1 MISLPGFKKPQAPNG
16 KGAQE
21 NGSERSGSAGNGSA
35 SHAATALEALVQRAE
50 RAAEALKSF
59 ESTAERAE
67 RFAALEK
74 RIVELEGQL
83 AQTEEA
89 SSELAAIRSRFAE
102 QSAAQERA
110 GAEITAA
117 SEEVARI
124 TASMGDLAGKIDRV
138 LQLTEHMERVDE
150 VNAKLTSMH
159 NDAAAVRSQV
169 RDMTENVARLRTV
182 HDDVARAHKHATIRL
197 DGIDQRHQTT
207 ANKMDVLERRAKSAD
222 EALESLLRLASGIPD
237 VQHQLGVLKA
247 TSDQVFQKSA
257 ALETH
262 REMLERALGQSAQV
276 ASLNAELAAA
286 FRGQE
291 EQARALATIES
302 KVVEVQ
308 ALHTTVLARSG
319 EISAQ
324 QQRLDEAE
332 RDAARELATLREEMR
347 ASTERFEFENR
358 SLDATGER
366 IAELRGIVGECEARI
381 AGLDRTAQVVSETE
395 TRSQALT
402 SQVTHLTADIN
413 RISAQAE
420 RLRAV
425 RDDVGALDEKL
436 RGLLERTDRVEA
448 MRPTI
453 DEVARELAT
462 LNGAREMVSD
472 GLEQVRLAISEM
484 ARLRESHTATS
495 AWLNDA
501 DERVRS
507 LWGRVDD
514 LERARPSVDALRR
527 DVERVNASIVAVDQ
541 RASSL
546 DDLQTRFGAMETTV
560 AQLDER
566 GAGLRSRMDAAEGRF
581 VDLARQAGE
590 AERVTMTVAGVTAAV
605 DGAERRMERMGA
617 SIDSLA
623 DRAQRLEPLGER
635 MRVLGQEIEQ
645 RQGALEKAAEH
656 LTRASDERREA
667 ADTARQLEELM
678 RAMATHLGD
687 AESRSEH
694 LAETAHQLEERAAAL
709 GDVDRR
715 MTHLEELLRR
725 CDAAQ
730 ASASQALEQIMGRQ
744 ATVDAVEAQVKRVF
758 GVAERTAT
766 DVRNIESARRDIE
779 SARALLDDMQ
789 ERLKSTTEGM
799 NSFEERKRQIEQLE
813 HRLVRAEALTRD
825 VRSTVELISA
835 QRSVID
841 QVLERSGL
849 LSVQA
854 KQAEGLIEALRA
866 QCLIATTL
874 QDAIQAQRSSAGGD
888 SEELTATL

>member
-1 MISLPGFKKPQAPNG
+1 MISLPGFKKPQAPD
-16 KGAQE
+16 GAHQ
-21 NGSERSGSAGNGSA
+21 NSSARSASAGNDSA
-35 SHAATALEALVQRAE
+35 PRATLEALVERAE

-59 ESTAERAE
+59 DSTAERAE
-67 RFAALEK
+67 RFAALER
-74 RIVELEGQL
+74 RIVELESQL
-83 AQTEEA
+83 AQTEDA
-89 SSELAAIRSRFAE
+89 AKELDAIRSGFAG

-110 GAEITAA
+110 GADIAAA
-117 SEEVARI
+117 STEAARI
-124 TASMGDLAGKIDRV
+124 TATMGELAGKIDRV

-150 VNAKLTSMH
+150 VSASLTSMH

-169 RDMTENVARLRTV
+169 RDLNENVARLRTV
-182 HDDVARAHKHATIRL
+182 HDDVTRAHKHATIRL

-222 EALESLLRLASGIPD
+222 EALDSLLRLASGIPD

-262 REMLERALGQSAQV
+262 REMLERALSQSAQV
-276 ASLNAELAAA
+276 DSLNADLTAA

-291 EQARALATIES
+291 EQARALTTMES
-302 KVVEVQ
+302 KVTEVQ
-308 ALHTTVLARSG
+308 ALHATVLARSA

-324 QQRLDEAE
+324 QQQLDAAE
-332 RDAARELATLREEMR
+332 RDAASELATLREEMR

-358 SLDATGER
+358 SLDATSER
-366 IAELRGIVGECEARI
+366 IAELRGIVGECEARV
-381 AGLDRTAQVVSETE
+381 AGLDRTAQIVSETE
-395 TRSQALT
+395 TRSQTLA
-402 SQVTHLTADIN
+402 SQVTHLTGDIT
-413 RISAQAE
+413 RISVQAE

-425 RDDVGALDEKL
+425 RDDVGPLDEKL

-462 LNGAREMVSD
+462 LSGAREMVSD
-472 GLEQVRLAISEM
+472 GLEQVKIAIAEM
-484 ARLRESHTATS
+484 ARLRESQAATS
-495 AWLNDA
+495 SWLTDA

-507 LWGRVDD
+507 LWSRVDE
-514 LERARPSVDALRR
+514 LERSRPTVDALRR
-527 DVERVNASIVAVDQ
+527 DVERVNASIATIDQ

-546 DDLQTRFGAMETTV
+546 DDLQTRFSAMETTV
-560 AQLDER
+560 SQLDER
-566 GAGLRSRMDAAEGRF
+566 GAGLRSRMDAAETRF
-581 VDLARQAGE
+581 VDLGRQAEE
-590 AERVTMTVAGVTAAV
+590 AERVTMTIASVTTAV
-605 DGAERRMERMGA
+605 DTAERRMERTGA
-617 SIDSLA
+617 SIDSLE
-623 DRAQRLEPLGER
+623 DRAQRLDALGER
-635 MRVLGQEIEQ
+635 MRVLGQEIDQ
-645 RQGALEKAAEH
+645 RQSALEKATEH
-656 LTRASDERREA
+656 LARVSDERRQA
-667 ADTARQLEELM
+667 ADTARQLEELT
-678 RAMATHLGD
+678 RAMTTHLGD
-687 AESRSEH
+687 AESRSER
-694 LAETAHQLEERAAAL
+694 LAEIAHQLEDRAAGL

-725 CDAAQ
+725 CDQAQ
-730 ASASQALEQIMGRQ
+730 ASASQALEQIVGRQ

-789 ERLKSTTEGM
+789 ERLKTTTAGM
-799 NSFEERKRQIEQLE
+799 NAFDERKRQIEQLE
-813 HRLVRAEALTRD
+813 QRLVRAEALTRD

-866 QCLIATTL
+866 QCLIGTTL
-874 QDAIQAQRSSAGGD
+874 HDAIQAQRSTAEGD
-888 SEELTATL
+888 DEESIATL

>member
-1 MISLPGFKKPQAPNG
+1 MISLPGFKKAQAPNSSDAHQNSST
-16 KGAQE
+16 K
-21 NGSERSGSAGNGSA
+21 SGSPGNGSA
-35 SHAATALEALVQRAE
+35 PRAALEALVERAE

-59 ESTAERAE
+59 DATAERAE
-67 RFAALEK
+67 RFAALER
-74 RIVELEGQL
+74 RIAELEGQL
-83 AQTEEA
+83 AQTEDA
-89 SSELAAIRSRFAE
+89 ARELAAVRSGFAE
-102 QSAAQERA
+102 QSSAQERA
-110 GAEITAA
+110 GAEITAVSA
-117 SEEVARI
+117 EAARI

-138 LQLTEHMERVDE
+138 LQLTEHMERIDE

-159 NDAAAVRSQV
+159 NDAAAARSQV

-182 HDDVARAHKHATIRL
+182 HDDVTRAHKHATIRL

-222 EALESLLRLASGIPD
+222 EALESLLRLSSGIPD

-247 TSDQVFQKSA
+247 TSDQVFQKTA

-262 REMLERALGQSAQV
+262 REMLERALSQSAEV
-276 ASLNAELAAA
+276 DSLNAELTAA

-291 EQARALATIES
+291 EQTRALATIET
-302 KVVEVQ
+302 KVAEVQ
-308 ALHTTVLARSG
+308 ALHATVLARSA

-324 QQRLDEAE
+324 QQQLDAAE

-358 SLDATGER
+358 SLDATSER
-366 IAELRGIVGECEARI
+366 IAELRGILGECETRV
-381 AGLDRTAQVVSETE
+381 AGLDRTAQIVSETE
-395 TRSQALT
+395 TRSQALA
-402 SQVTHLTADIN
+402 SQVTHLTGDIT

-425 RDDVGALDEKL
+425 RDDVGTLDEKL
-436 RGLLERTDRVEA
+436 RVLLERTDRVEA

-462 LNGAREMVSD
+462 LSGAREMVSD
-472 GLEQVRLAISEM
+472 GLEQVKIAIAEM

-495 AWLNDA
+495 AWLSDA
-501 DERVRS
+501 DDRVRS
-507 LWGRVDD
+507 MWGRVDE
-514 LERARPSVDALRR
+514 LERARPSIDALRR
-527 DVERVNASIVAVDQ
+527 DVERVNASIAAIDQ

-546 DDLQTRFGAMETTV
+546 DDLQTRFSAMETTV

-566 GAGLRSRMDAAEGRF
+566 GAGLRSRMDAAETRF
-581 VDLARQAGE
+581 VDLGRQSDE
-590 AERVTMTVAGVTAAV
+590 AERVTMSIAGVTAAV
-605 DGAERRMERMGA
+605 DAAERRMERTGA
-617 SIDSLA
+617 SIDSLE
-623 DRAQRLEPLGER
+623 DRAQRLDALGER
-635 MRVLGQEIEQ
+635 MRVLGQDIDQ
-645 RQGALEKAAEH
+645 RQSALEKATEH
-656 LTRASDERREA
+656 LTRASDERRQA
-667 ADTARQLEELM
+667 ADTARQLEELTQ
-678 RAMATHLGD
+678 AMATHLDD
-687 AESRSEH
+687 AESRSER
-694 LAETAHQLEERAAAL
+694 LAEIAQQLEERAAGL

-715 MTHLEELLRR
+715 MTHMEELLRR
-725 CDAAQ
+725 SDLAQ
-730 ASASQALEQIMGRQ
+730 ASATQALEQIVGRQ

-789 ERLKSTTEGM
+789 ERLKTTTEGM
-799 NSFEERKRQIEQLE
+799 NAFEERKRQIEQLE
-813 HRLVRAEALTRD
+813 QRLARAEALTRD
-825 VRSTVELISA
+825 VRSTVEMISA

-866 QCLIATTL
+866 QCLIGTTL
-874 QDAIQAQRSSAGGD
+874 HDAIQAQRSEVEGD
-888 SEELTATL
+888 DEESIATL

>member
-110 GAEITAA
+110 GAEVTAA

-302 KVVEVQ
+302 KVAEVQ
-308 ALHTTVLARSG
+308 ALHTTVLARNG

>member
-1 MISLPGFKKPQAPNG
+1 MISLPGFKKSQAPNG
-16 KGAQE
+16 NGANE
-21 NGSERSGSAGNGSA
+21 NASARSGSAGNGSA
-35 SHAATALEALVQRAE
+35 PRAALEALVERAE

-83 AQTEEA
+83 ARTEDAAREM
-89 SSELAAIRSRFAE
+89 AAIRSGFAE

-117 SEEVARI
+117 SAEAARI
-124 TASMGDLAGKIDRV
+124 SASMGDLAGKIDRV
-138 LQLTEHMERVDE
+138 LQLTEHMDRVDE
-150 VNAKLTSMH
+150 VSAKLSSMH
-159 NDAAAVRSQV
+159 NDAASVRSQV
-169 RDMTENVARLRTV
+169 RDLTENVARLRTV
-182 HDDVARAHKHATIRL
+182 HEDVTRAHKHATIRL

-222 EALESLLRLASGIPD
+222 EALESLLRLSSGIPD

-276 ASLNAELAAA
+276 ASLNAELNAA

-291 EQARALATIES
+291 EQSRALATIES
-302 KVVEVQ
+302 KVADLQ
-308 ALHTTVLARSG
+308 ALHATVVARSA

-324 QQRLDEAE
+324 QQQLDAAE

-347 ASTERFEFENR
+347 ASTDRFEFENR
-358 SLDATGER
+358 SLDATSER
-366 IAELRGIVGECEARI
+366 IAELRGIVGECEARV
-381 AGLDRTAQVVSETE
+381 AGLDRTAQIVSETE
-395 TRSQALT
+395 TRSQALA
-402 SQVTHLTADIN
+402 SQVTHLTGDIN
-413 RISAQAE
+413 RISTQAE

-425 RDDVGALDEKL
+425 RDDVGTLDDKL
-436 RGLLERTDRVEA
+436 RGLVERTDRVET

-462 LNGAREMVSD
+462 LNGAREMVRD
-472 GLEQVRLAISEM
+472 GLEQVRIATTEM
-484 ARLRESHTATS
+484 ARLRETHTQTS
-495 AWLNDA
+495 TWLNEA

-507 LWGRVDD
+507 MWGRVDE

-527 DVERVNASIVAVDQ
+527 DVERVNASIAAIDQ

-546 DDLQTRFGAMETTV
+546 DDLQTRFSAMETTV

-566 GAGLRSRMDAAEGRF
+566 GAGLRSRMDAAETRF
-581 VDLARQAGE
+581 VDLGRQAGE
-590 AERVTMTVAGVTAAV
+590 AERVTMTIAGVTAAV
-605 DGAERRMERMGA
+605 DAAERRMEPMGA
-617 SIDSLA
+617 SIDSLEE
-623 DRAQRLEPLGER
+623 RTQRLDALGER
-635 MRVLGQEIEQ
+635 MRVLGQEIDQ
-645 RQGALEKAAEH
+645 RQSALEKATEH
-656 LTRASDERREA
+656 LTRASDERRQA
-667 ADTARQLEELM
+667 ADMARQLEELT
-678 RAMATHLGD
+678 RAMATHLDD
-687 AESRSEH
+687 AESRSER
-694 LAETAHQLEERAAAL
+694 LAETAHQLEERAAGL

-730 ASASQALEQIMGRQ
+730 ASATQALDQIVGRQ

-758 GVAERTAT
+758 SVAERTAT
-766 DVRNIESARRDIE
+766 DVRDIESARRDIE
-779 SARALLDDMQ
+779 SARALLDDMR
-789 ERLKSTTEGM
+789 ERLKSTTEAM
-799 NSFEERKRQIEQLE
+799 NDFEERKRQIEKLE
-813 HRLVRAEALTRD
+813 QRLVRAEALTRD
-825 VRSTVELISA
+825 VRSTVQLISG

-841 QVLERSGL
+841 QVLERSGM

-854 KQAEGLIEALRA
+854 KQAEGLIEALRS

-874 QDAIQAQRSSAGGD
+874 HDAIRTQRPSGEFDAIAA
-888 SEELTATL
+888 E

>member
-16 KGAQE
+16 NGANE
-21 NGSERSGSAGNGSA
+21 NASARSGSAGNGSA
-35 SHAATALEALVQRAE
+35 PRAALEALVERAE

-83 AQTEEA
+83 ARTEDAAREM
-89 SSELAAIRSRFAE
+89 AAIRSGFAE

-117 SEEVARI
+117 SAEAARI
-124 TASMGDLAGKIDRV
+124 SASMGDLAGKIDRV
-138 LQLTEHMERVDE
+138 LQLTEHMDRVDE
-150 VNAKLTSMH
+150 VSAKLSSMH
-159 NDAAAVRSQV
+159 NDAASVRSQV
-169 RDMTENVARLRTV
+169 RDLTENVARLRTV
-182 HDDVARAHKHATIRL
+182 HEDVTRAHKHATIRL

-222 EALESLLRLASGIPD
+222 EALESLLRLSSGIPD

-276 ASLNAELAAA
+276 ASLNAELNAA

-291 EQARALATIES
+291 EQSRALATIES
-302 KVVEVQ
+302 KVADLQ
-308 ALHTTVLARSG
+308 ALHATVVARSA

-324 QQRLDEAE
+324 QQQLDAAE

-347 ASTERFEFENR
+347 ASTDRFEFENR
-358 SLDATGER
+358 SLDATSER
-366 IAELRGIVGECEARI
+366 IAELRGIVGECEARV
-381 AGLDRTAQVVSETE
+381 AGLDRTAQIVSETE
-395 TRSQALT
+395 TRSQALA
-402 SQVTHLTADIN
+402 SQVTHLTGDIN
-413 RISAQAE
+413 RISGQAE

-425 RDDVGALDEKL
+425 RDDVGTLDDKL
-436 RGLLERTDRVEA
+436 RGLVERTDRVET

-462 LNGAREMVSD
+462 LNGAREMVRD
-472 GLEQVRLAISEM
+472 GLEQVRIATTEM
-484 ARLRESHTATS
+484 ARLRETHTQTS
-495 AWLNDA
+495 TWLNEA

-507 LWGRVDD
+507 MWGRVDE

-527 DVERVNASIVAVDQ
+527 DVERVNASIAAIDQ

-546 DDLQTRFGAMETTV
+546 DDLQTRFSAMETTV

-566 GAGLRSRMDAAEGRF
+566 GAGLRSRMDAAETRF
-581 VDLARQAGE
+581 VDLGRQAGE
-590 AERVTMTVAGVTAAV
+590 AERVTMTIAGVTAAV
-605 DGAERRMERMGA
+605 DAAERRMEPMGA
-617 SIDSLA
+617 SIDSLEE
-623 DRAQRLEPLGER
+623 RTQRLDALGER
-635 MRVLGQEIEQ
+635 MRVLGQEIDQ
-645 RQGALEKAAEH
+645 RQSALEKATEH
-656 LTRASDERREA
+656 LTRASDERRQA
-667 ADTARQLEELM
+667 ADMARQLEELT
-678 RAMATHLGD
+678 RAMATHLND
-687 AESRSEH
+687 AESRSER
-694 LAETAHQLEERAAAL
+694 LAETAHQLEERAAGL

-730 ASASQALEQIMGRQ
+730 ASATQALDQIVGRQ

-758 GVAERTAT
+758 SVAERTAT
-766 DVRNIESARRDIE
+766 DVRDIESARRDIE
-779 SARALLDDMQ
+779 SARALLDDMK
-789 ERLKSTTEGM
+789 ERLKSTTEAM
-799 NSFEERKRQIEQLE
+799 NDFEERKRQIEKLE
-813 HRLVRAEALTRD
+813 QRLARAEALSRD
-825 VRSTVELISA
+825 VRSTVQLISG

-841 QVLERSGL
+841 QVLERSGM

-866 QCLIATTL
+866 QCLLATTMH
-874 QDAIQAQRSSAGGD
+874 DAIRTQRPSGEFDAIAA
-888 SEELTATL
+888 E

>member
-1 MISLPGFKKPQAPNG
+1 MISLPGFKKSQAPHG
-16 KGAQE
+16 KGAQDH
-21 NGSERSGSAGNGSA
+21 GSARSGSAGNGSA
-35 SHAATALEALVQRAE
+35 PHDATALEALVERAE

-67 RFAALEK
+67 RVAALER
-74 RIVELEGQL
+74 RIVDLEGQL
-83 AQTEEA
+83 AQTEDA
-89 SSELAAIRSRFAE
+89 ARELAAVRSQFAE

-117 SEEVARI
+117 SAEAARI
-124 TASMGDLAGKIDRV
+124 ATSVGDLAGKIDRV
-138 LQLTEHMERVDE
+138 LQITEHIERLDE
-150 VNAKLTSMH
+150 VSARLTSMH
-159 NDAAAVRSQV
+159 NDAATFRSQV
-169 RDMTENVARLRTV
+169 RDLTENIARLRTV
-182 HDDVARAHKHATIRL
+182 HDDVSRAHKHATIRL

-207 ANKMDVLERRAKSAD
+207 SNKMDALERRAKSAD

-247 TSDQVFQKSA
+247 TSDQVWQKSA
-257 ALETH
+257 ALDTH
-262 REMLERALGQSAQV
+262 REMLERVLGQSAQV

-286 FRGQE
+286 FKGQE
-291 EQARALATIES
+291 EHARMLSTIES
-302 KVVEVQ
+302 KVAEVQ
-308 ALHTTVLARSG
+308 ALHATVVARG
-319 EISAQ
+319 TEISAQ

-347 ASTERFEFENR
+347 ASTDRFEFENR
-358 SLDATGER
+358 SLDATSER
-366 IAELRGIVGECEARI
+366 IAELRGIVGECESRVA
-381 AGLDRTAQVVSETE
+381 ALDRTAQIVSETE
-395 TRSQALT
+395 TRSQALA
-402 SQVTHLTADIN
+402 SQVTHLTGDIN
-413 RISAQAE
+413 RISTQAE

-425 RDDVGALDEKL
+425 RDDVGELDEKL
-436 RGLLERTDRVEA
+436 RSLLERTERADA

-462 LNGAREMVSD
+462 LSGAREMVRD
-472 GLEQVRLAISEM
+472 GLEQVQIAITEM
-484 ARLRESHTATS
+484 ARLRQSHTEAS

-507 LWGRVDD
+507 LSGRVDE

-527 DVERVNASIVAVDQ
+527 DVERVNASIAAIDQ

-546 DDLQTRFGAMETTV
+546 DDLQTRFGATETTV

-566 GAGLRSRMDAAEGRF
+566 SAGLRSRMDAAEARF

-590 AERVTMTVAGVTAAV
+590 AERVTVTIAGVTAAV
-605 DGAERRMERMGA
+605 DAAERKMEPMGA
-617 SIDSLA
+617 SIDSLEE
-623 DRAQRLEPLGER
+623 RAQRLDALGER
-635 MRVLGQEIEQ
+635 MRVLGQDIEQ

-656 LTRASDERREA
+656 LTRASDERRQA
-667 ADTARQLEELM
+667 ADTARQLEELT
-678 RAMATHLGD
+678 RAMAAHLD
-687 AESRSEH
+687 SAESRSGR

-715 MTHLEELLRR
+715 MTHMEELLRR
-725 CDAAQ
+725 SDAAQ
-730 ASASQALEQIMGRQ
+730 ASAAQALDQIVGRQ
-744 ATVDAVEAQVKRVF
+744 ATVDAVDAQVKRVF
-758 GVAERTAT
+758 GIAERTAT

-779 SARALLDDMQ
+779 SARVLLDDMQ

-799 NSFEERKRQIEQLE
+799 NDFEERKRQVEQLE
-813 HRLVRAEALTRD
+813 QRLARAEALKRD

-866 QCLIATTL
+866 QCLMATTL
-874 QDAIQAQRSSAGGD
+874 HDAIRTRRPSGEFDAV
-888 SEELTATL
+888 AT

>member
-16 KGAQE
+16 NGANE
-21 NGSERSGSAGNGSA
+21 NASARSGSAGNGSA
-35 SHAATALEALVQRAE
+35 PRAALEALVERAE

-83 AQTEEA
+83 ARTEDAAREM
-89 SSELAAIRSRFAE
+89 AAIRSGFAE

-117 SEEVARI
+117 SAEAARI
-124 TASMGDLAGKIDRV
+124 SASMGDLAGKIDRV
-138 LQLTEHMERVDE
+138 LQLTEHMDRVDE
-150 VNAKLTSMH
+150 VSAKLSSMH
-159 NDAAAVRSQV
+159 NDAASVRSQV
-169 RDMTENVARLRTV
+169 RDLTENVARLRTV
-182 HDDVARAHKHATIRL
+182 HEDVTRAHKHATIRL

-222 EALESLLRLASGIPD
+222 EALESLLRLSSGIPD

-276 ASLNAELAAA
+276 ASLNAELNAA

-291 EQARALATIES
+291 EQSRALATIES
-302 KVVEVQ
+302 KVADLQ
-308 ALHTTVLARSG
+308 ALHATVVARSA

-324 QQRLDEAE
+324 QQQLDAAE

-347 ASTERFEFENR
+347 ASTDRFEFENR
-358 SLDATGER
+358 SLDATSER
-366 IAELRGIVGECEARI
+366 IAELRGIVGECEARV
-381 AGLDRTAQVVSETE
+381 AGLDRTAQIVSETE
-395 TRSQALT
+395 TRSQALA
-402 SQVTHLTADIN
+402 SQVTHLTGDIN
-413 RISAQAE
+413 RISTQAE

-425 RDDVGALDEKL
+425 RDDVGTLDDKL
-436 RGLLERTDRVEA
+436 RGLVERTDRVET

-462 LNGAREMVSD
+462 LNGAREMVRD
-472 GLEQVRLAISEM
+472 GLEQVRIATTEM
-484 ARLRESHTATS
+484 ARLRETHTQTS
-495 AWLNDA
+495 TWLNEA

-507 LWGRVDD
+507 MWGRVDE

-527 DVERVNASIVAVDQ
+527 DVERVNASIAAIDQ

-546 DDLQTRFGAMETTV
+546 DDLQTRFSAMETTV

-566 GAGLRSRMDAAEGRF
+566 GAGLRSRMDAAETRF
-581 VDLARQAGE
+581 VDLGRQAGE
-590 AERVTMTVAGVTAAV
+590 AERVTMTIAGVTAAV
-605 DGAERRMERMGA
+605 DAAERRMEPMGA
-617 SIDSLA
+617 SIDSLEE
-623 DRAQRLEPLGER
+623 RTQRLDALGER
-635 MRVLGQEIEQ
+635 MRVLGQEIDQ
-645 RQGALEKAAEH
+645 RQSALEKATEH
-656 LTRASDERREA
+656 LTRASDERRQA
-667 ADTARQLEELM
+667 ADMARQLEELT
-678 RAMATHLGD
+678 RAMATHLND
-687 AESRSEH
+687 AESRSER
-694 LAETAHQLEERAAAL
+694 LAETAHQLEERAAGL

-730 ASASQALEQIMGRQ
+730 ASATQALDQIVGRQ

-758 GVAERTAT
+758 SVAERTAT
-766 DVRNIESARRDIE
+766 DVRDIESARRDIE
-779 SARALLDDMQ
+779 SARALLDDMK
-789 ERLKSTTEGM
+789 ERLKSTTEAM
-799 NSFEERKRQIEQLE
+799 NDFEERKRQIEKLE
-813 HRLVRAEALTRD
+813 QRLARAEALSRD
-825 VRSTVELISA
+825 VRSTVQLISG

-841 QVLERSGL
+841 QVLERSGM

-866 QCLIATTL
+866 QCLLATTMH
-874 QDAIQAQRSSAGGD
+874 DAIRTQRPSGEFDAIAA
-888 SEELTATL
+888 E

>member
-16 KGAQE
+16 NGANE
-21 NGSERSGSAGNGSA
+21 NASARSGSAGNGSA
-35 SHAATALEALVQRAE
+35 PRAALEALVERAE

-83 AQTEEA
+83 ARTEDAAREM
-89 SSELAAIRSRFAE
+89 AAIRSGFAE

-117 SEEVARI
+117 SAEAARI
-124 TASMGDLAGKIDRV
+124 SASMGDLAGKIDRV
-138 LQLTEHMERVDE
+138 LQLTEHMDRVDE
-150 VNAKLTSMH
+150 VSAKLSSMH
-159 NDAAAVRSQV
+159 NDAASVRSQV
-169 RDMTENVARLRTV
+169 RDLTENVARLRTV
-182 HDDVARAHKHATIRL
+182 HEDVTRAHKHATIRL

-222 EALESLLRLASGIPD
+222 EALESLLRLSSGIPD

-276 ASLNAELAAA
+276 ASLNAELNAA

-291 EQARALATIES
+291 EQSRALATIES
-302 KVVEVQ
+302 KVADLQ
-308 ALHTTVLARSG
+308 ALHATVVARSA

-324 QQRLDEAE
+324 QQQLDAAE

-358 SLDATGER
+358 SLDATSER
-366 IAELRGIVGECEARI
+366 IAELRGIVGECEARV
-381 AGLDRTAQVVSETE
+381 AGLDRTAQIVSETE
-395 TRSQALT
+395 TRSQALA
-402 SQVTHLTADIN
+402 SQVTHLTGDIN
-413 RISAQAE
+413 RISTQAE

-425 RDDVGALDEKL
+425 RDDVGTLDDKL
-436 RGLLERTDRVEA
+436 RGLVERTDRVET

-462 LNGAREMVSD
+462 LNGAREMVRD
-472 GLEQVRLAISEM
+472 GLEQVRIATTEM
-484 ARLRESHTATS
+484 ARLRETHTQTS
-495 AWLNDA
+495 TWLNEA

-507 LWGRVDD
+507 MWGRVDE

-527 DVERVNASIVAVDQ
+527 DVERVNASIAAIDQ

-546 DDLQTRFGAMETTV
+546 DDLQTRFSAMETTV

-566 GAGLRSRMDAAEGRF
+566 GAGLRSRMDAAETRF
-581 VDLARQAGE
+581 VDLGRQAGE
-590 AERVTMTVAGVTAAV
+590 AERVTMTIAGVTAAV
-605 DGAERRMERMGA
+605 DAAERRMEPMGA
-617 SIDSLA
+617 SIDSLEE
-623 DRAQRLEPLGER
+623 RTQRLDALGER
-635 MRVLGQEIEQ
+635 MRVLGQEIDQ
-645 RQGALEKAAEH
+645 RQSALEKATEH
-656 LTRASDERREA
+656 LTRASDERRQA
-667 ADTARQLEELM
+667 ADMARQLEELT
-678 RAMATHLGD
+678 RAMATHLND
-687 AESRSEH
+687 AESRSER
-694 LAETAHQLEERAAAL
+694 LAETAHQLEERAAGL

-730 ASASQALEQIMGRQ
+730 ASATQALDQIVGRQ

-758 GVAERTAT
+758 GIAERTAT
-766 DVRNIESARRDIE
+766 DVRDIESARRDIE
-779 SARALLDDMQ
+779 SARALLDDMK
-789 ERLKSTTEGM
+789 ERLKSTTEAM
-799 NSFEERKRQIEQLE
+799 NDFEERKRQIEKLE
-813 HRLVRAEALTRD
+813 QRLARAEALSRD
-825 VRSTVELISA
+825 VRSTVQLISG

-841 QVLERSGL
+841 QVLERSGM

-866 QCLIATTL
+866 QCLLATTMH
-874 QDAIQAQRSSAGGD
+874 DAIRTQRPSGEFDAIAA
-888 SEELTATL
+888 E